1 MDTPTSK
8 RKSSRSSASAIRGDN
23 QERLSVEEL
32 ERALEIELRHLRALL
47 REVTA
52 NYISVLEADIERVV
66 GAIGHKDRQ
75 EKKYLK
81 SRQTE
86 IRDILDRIR
95 ALNVKPKKGRR
106 KDIKRID
113 KLIGELTKWADNCM
127 GES

>member
-8 RKSSRSSASAIRGDN
+8 KKSSRSGASAVRGDSR
-23 QERLSVEEL
+23 ERLSVEEL

-47 REVTA
+47 REVAA
-52 NYISVLEADIERVV
+52 NYVSAMEADIERVV
-66 GAIGHKDRQ
+66 GAIGHKDQQ
-75 EKKYLK
+75 EGTDFK
-81 SRQTE
+81 SRQIE

-113 KLIGELTKWADNCM
+113 KLIGELAKWADNCM